1 MRNSI
6 LYNAIGFASG
16 RILKKSILIFSLG
29 LFYLG
34 VMANAPLATKQQ
46 IEMFKNTKTCVVLE
60 DGISFYNAFIKDA
73 IQKYWKSTSY
83 EFINQTEFEKRKT
96 DLKYSFIVL
105 IDENYDKDPAGVSYR
120 YINLVLGDTSD
131 NITMMPEYCSIPIS
145 YSGDKGTDYEYV
157 IPAIVKFMQKHVK
170 NLEKYRFPVSLNGLK
185 YYNKSGFK
193 DRVLLFDK
201 DKMAPNADS
210 PEKIKAGYPYNFKL
224 LNIDE
229 IEKEFTA
236 SPANTLFHFHV
247 GPPKDAGAG
256 KCFEM
261 LFDVDGNLYYYNFR
275 NVTND
280 NPDGFNLKDF
290 NNIK

>member
-6 LYNAIGFASG
+6 LYNATGFASG

-83 EFINQTEFEKRKT
+83 EFINQTEFEKRKA
-96 DLKYSFIVL
+96 DMKYSFIVL
-105 IDENYDKDPAGVSYR
+105 LDENYDKDPAGVSYR

-131 NITMMPEYCSIPIS
+131 NITMMPEYCSIPVS

-157 IPAIVKFMQKHVK
+157 IPAIVKFMQIHVK
-170 NLEKYRFPVSLNGLK
+170 NLEKNRFPISLNGLK

-193 DRVLLFDK
+193 DRVLLFYK
-201 DKMAPNADS
+201 DKMAPDADS

-229 IEKEFTA
+229 IEKEFAA
-236 SPANTLFHFHV
+236 STANTLFHFHV

-256 KCFEM
+256 KCYEM

-280 NPDGFNLKDF
+280 KPDGFNLKDF

>member
-1 MRNSI
+1 MRNSA
-6 LYNAIGFASG
+6 LFNAIVLASG
-16 RILKKSILIFSLG
+16 KILKKSILIVSIG

-46 IEMFKNTKTCVVLE
+46 IEMFKNTKTCVVFE

-83 EFINQTEFEKRKT
+83 EFIDQTEFEKRKT
-96 DLKYSFIVL
+96 DIKYSFIVL
-105 IDENYDKDPAGVSYR
+105 IDENYDKDPAGVSYH
-120 YINLVLGDTSD
+120 YINLVLGSTSD

-145 YSGDKGTDYEYV
+145 YSGDKGTDYQYV
-157 IPAIVKFMQKHVK
+157 IPAIVKFMQIHVK
-170 NLEKYRFPVSLNGLK
+170 NLEKYRFPISLNGLK

-193 DRVLLFDK
+193 DRVLIFDK
-201 DKMAPNADS
+201 DKMAPDADS

-229 IEKEFTA
+229 IEKEFIA

-261 LFDVDGNLYYYNFR
+261 FFDVDGNLYYYNFR
-275 NVTND
+275 KVTND

-290 NNIK
+290 NDIK